1 MSSDPWAV
9 GPGATG
15 GHDLPPRPDA
25 ATSSGLAQP
34 PAVTGKP
41 TPSKL
46 ARRGGAVMMV
56 LAGLLLLGGFSRV
69 SNPDYHYETV
79 GLYLMIL
86 LCGGSVAGGLYLY
99 KKGWQQGHDFVN
111 VMSILPA
118 AVLVVLIAFGA
129 LAQATRHNPPTDAY
143 GYTEAERQMFVSGC
157 GGGGRCECLFSEIE
171 RSIPHDQF
179 IAESRRY
186 NQTGSFSSEF
196 VSRLTEIDQSSGC

>member
-1 MSSDPWAV
+1 
-9 GPGATG
+9 
-15 GHDLPPRPDA
+15 
-25 ATSSGLAQP
+25 
-34 PAVTGKP
+34 
-41 TPSKL
+41 
-46 ARRGGAVMMV
+46 
-56 LAGLLLLGGFSRV
+56 
-69 SNPDYHYETV
+69 
-79 GLYLMIL
+79 
-86 LCGGSVAGGLYLY
+86 
-99 KKGWQQGHDFVN
+99 

-171 RSIPHDQF
+171 RSIPHEQF

-196 VSRLTEIDQSSGC
+196 VSRLTAIELSSGC